1 MLQIVFGQ
9 DGDEINDEI
18 TYSRHDFKSIFFLQ
32 KGKFV
37 VK

>member
-18 TYSRHDFKSIFFLQ
+18 K
-32 KGKFV
+32 KFNLSDGT
-37 VK
+37 KDTQRR